1 MNPRI
6 CPFVFNGFIK
16 PAIFQQL
23 IEFLLSIAKIR
34 KLKSGLCYPYN
45 CIYKTE
51 VLLWKAEVM
60 LGANIVWIAWGSYLL
75 VNLKP
80 VIYQPKDK
88 KQMNP
93 RLCPLILNGFI
104 KPSTFQ
110 QLIEC
115 LVSMAKER
123 KLKYGLYRI

>member
-23 IEFLLSIAKIR
+23 IEFLLSMAKIR

-88 KQMNP
+88 KQMSP

-123 KLKYGLYRI
+123 KLKFGLYRI

>member
-23 IEFLLSIAKIR
+23 IEFLLSMAEIR

-104 KPSTFQ
+104 KPLTFQ

-123 KLKYGLYRI
+123 KLKFGLYRI